1 MVLQR
6 DQLSCI
12 KISGY
17 KSIRE
22 CDLELKNINV
32 LIGAN
37 GSGKSNFISAFS
49 FLQSVLT
56 KGLQLFAAQSG
67 VNSLFY
73 ERRKVTDQIFFE
85 AFFGLNSYGFELVP
99 TDDNRFVFNKEFFGY
114 YWKTDWQSEIARG
127 NFESRWNNGVGN
139 NIDQHVI
146 PILEKQRWRVYHF
159 HDTGRNAKVKQE
171 HNLSNNQALLSDAGN
186 LAAFLFRLK
195 VSFQKDYER
204 IIQIVRLAAPFF
216 DYFVLEPQEMNQEQI
231 ILKWKQC
238 GSEDVFNASQFSD
251 GTLRFIC
258 LATLLLQPKELRPA
272 TIIIDEPELG
282 LHPFAITVLSDLIQ
296 SAAVDSQLIVSTQSV
311 DLLNEFD
318 AEDVIVANR
327 GSRGTELMRLPA
339 ESLKVWL
346 EDDYSLGDLWNM
358 NLLGGR
364 PAAEPV

>member
-6 DQLSCI
+6 DQLSRI

-73 ERRKVTDQIFFE
+73 EGRKVTDQIFFE

-99 TDDNRFVFNKEFFGY
+99 TDDNRLVFNKEFFGY

-127 NFESRWNNGVGN
+127 NFESKWNNGVGN
-139 NIDQHVI
+139 N
-146 PILEKQRWRVYHF
+146 
-159 HDTGRNAKVKQE
+159 
-171 HNLSNNQALLSDAGN
+171 
-186 LAAFLFRLK
+186 
-195 VSFQKDYER
+195 
-204 IIQIVRLAAPFF
+204 
-216 DYFVLEPQEMNQEQI
+216 
-231 ILKWKQC
+231 
-238 GSEDVFNASQFSD
+238 
-251 GTLRFIC
+251 
-258 LATLLLQPKELRPA
+258 
-272 TIIIDEPELG
+272 
-282 LHPFAITVLSDLIQ
+282 SDLIQ

-318 AEDVIVANR
+318 VEDVIVANR

-346 EDDYSLGDLWNM
+346 EDDYRLGDLWNM